1 MNDVE
6 GRKSRQRE
14 SERIREW
21 RGLLGDLRIYPRA
34 NIPHGPESGD
44 NFESPAFGAIGPT
57 PF

>member
-21 RGLLGDLRIYPRA
+21 RRAVGRFDEYIQQA
-34 NIPHGPESGD
+34 NIPNGVRR
-44 NFESPAFGAIGPT
+44 
-57 PF
+57 

>member
-21 RGLLGDLRIYPRA
+21 RRAVGRFENISSRRISPT
-34 NIPHGPESGD
+34 ESGD